1 MQTPHNNGM
10 ELTAL
15 RAAAH
20 ACVRPLERG
29 EVNGLRLFGAGPLLL
44 EAHERE
50 G

>member
-20 ACVRPLERG
+20 TERYAYMRQRIG
-29 EVNGLRLFGAGPLLL
+29 FDPVGSDGRW
-44 EAHERE
+44 R
-50 G
+50 